1 MITATSVNSPL
12 AQLVRV
18 SGLHPEV
25 RTLQGLRNAR
35 DVDIPIPDS
44 KYGIHIVGWRWYY
57 SKGSVICSNWGVSYN
72 WLERRAVN
80 P

>member
-1 MITATSVNSPL
+1 MTSVNSPL

-35 DVDIPIPDS
+35 EA
-44 KYGIHIVGWRWYY
+44 
-57 SKGSVICSNWGVSYN
+57 SVT
-72 WLERRAVN
+72 
-80 P
+80 